1 MLISNENLFQVIDI
15 VCDELGYTRKD
26 FFTKRKDQPL
36 ATARH
41 FSFWLMYQLG
51 VKNSKISD
59 FFFRNDYRA
68 PHSTIIHGVN
78 KITQMRRAKHI
89 EDFTNRI
96 YKKCLTHQM
105 NCGNKPYQVQEQES
119 SVAVI

>member
-1 MLISNENLFQVIDI
+1 MLIPNENLFQVIDI

-78 KITQMRRAKHI
+78 KIIQMRRAKHI

-105 NCGNKPYQVQEQES
+105 NCGNKPYQVEEQES